1 MSTIILITGA
11 NSGVG
16 LASTA
21 VIASASA
28 EYHVIMASRNPE
40 NGKKALAETQA
51 LDGIKG
57 TLSTVQ
63 LDVTDQ
69 ASIKNA
75 VKVVEEQ
82 FGHLDVLVNNA
93 GVGRSSQS
101 TRCSPYVLTH
111 TVSQAPDLKTQFEDT
126 FATNVLGPALVTQAF
141 TPLLLK
147 SKNPYSIY
155 VSSGLGS
162 LTMAAD
168 ASRWDYNVEAP
179 VYRATKAAL
188 NMWAV
193 QESKMLEKQGVKTFA
208 MCPGFVVSN
217 LRGKDE
223 SARSG
228 GGMAKDPRISGEVML
243 SIIDGR
249 QDANVRKFVS
259 TEGVYPW

>member
-93 GVGRSSQS
+93 GV
-101 TRCSPYVLTH
+101 
-111 TVSQAPDLKTQFEDT
+111 VSQAPDLKTQFEDT